1 MDPKKIIKKYIM
13 PGFLVRGGAIVLAAV
28 LAVSLIMGLLAL
40 TAKTPDPVE
49 FYPDETPTGTMA
61 YIDVVGVSNW
71 LYQYDDA
78 VYYSVEDAEGYLYTV
93 RLKDSQLKEMAAQEA
108 YWNRTDENA
117 PMPEAYRLVGY
128 VQKTVNN
135 VKESLAQSW
144 EITEAEYTQYFG
156 ENYLNATTSVGAQN
170 SALWFVLALIS
181 GLFCLVFVILI
192 LKAASVAK
200 KCLANLENRCL
211 LEKAAK
217 QLKDKESCLVI
228 GKKRGILTPDFIF
241 GKGTGVVIPYEEI
254 VWAYKQDAKRNFIQV
269 NSYLIAATV
278 WMGAQ
283 SVVDL
288 NKPDKTGCI
297 GDALAVIGRR
307 NPQVLLGYTNENRK
321 AYKEAVK
328 AAK

>member
-1 MDPKKIIKKYIM
+1 MLEYEQYRLELLGLEQRIAD
-13 PGFLVRGGAIVLAAV
+13 LE
-28 LAVSLIMGLLAL
+28 VSLDIKGKNEKIA
-40 TAKTPDPVE
+40 
-49 FYPDETPTGTMA
+49 
-61 YIDVVGVSNW
+61 
-71 LYQYDDA
+71 
-78 VYYSVEDAEGYLYTV
+78 
-93 RLKDSQLKEMAAQEA
+93 QLEEMATASDF
-108 YWNRTDENA
+108 WDDMENS
-117 PMPEAYRLVGY
+117 
-128 VQKTVNN
+128 QK
-135 VKESLAQSW
+135 
-144 EITEAEYTQYFG
+144 
-156 ENYLNATTSVGAQN
+156 
-170 SALWFVLALIS
+170 
-181 GLFCLVFVILI
+181 ILQQT
-192 LKAASVAK
+192 
-200 KCLANLENRCL
+200 
-211 LEKAAK
+211 K

-241 GKGTGVVIPYEEI
+241 GKGTGAVIPYEEI